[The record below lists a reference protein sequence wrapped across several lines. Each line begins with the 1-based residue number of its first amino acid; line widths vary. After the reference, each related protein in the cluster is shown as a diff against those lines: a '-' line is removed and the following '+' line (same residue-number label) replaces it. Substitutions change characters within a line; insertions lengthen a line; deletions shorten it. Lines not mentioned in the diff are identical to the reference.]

1 MLGQRE
7 KIIVIHLKSVLDFE
21 FQVIQGHSRSFMT
34 RLRSNRLGI
43 RLWWRCNQICVE
55 TYVITNGVNDTTNN
69 QTKTDEKTAFWYS
82 WVHWK
87 AFHESDEWLIIYDSL
102 NMTHLDLH
110 NENQFWQYQQ
120 KEPTYIPPKESSHLP
135 NLMLLWINVISPY

>member
-7 KIIVIHLKSVLDFE
+7 KIIVIHLKSVLDFK
-21 FQVIQGHSRSFMT
+21 FGVIQGHFRSFMT
-34 RLRSNRLGI
+34 RFMSYWLKEVKIMTLSPKMYSK
-43 RLWWRCNQICVE
+43 

-87 AFHESDEWLIIYDSL
+87 ISEINDSFYL
-102 NMTHLDLH
+102 THLDLH

-120 KEPTYIPPKESSHLP
+120 REPTYIPPKESSHLP

>member
-7 KIIVIHLKSVLDFE
+7 KIIVIHLKSFLEFGFE
-21 FQVIQGHSRSFMT
+21 VIQGHSRSFMT

-69 QTKTDEKTAFWYS
+69 QTKTDEKTTFWYP
-82 WVHWK
+82 WVHWNI
-87 AFHESDEWLIIYDSL
+87 SWLSGL
-102 NMTHLDLH
+102 THYKWLTSICIMKTNFGNTSKENPHTYHQRNLH
-110 NENQFWQYQQ
+110 IF
-120 KEPTYIPPKESSHLP
+120 PI
-135 NLMLLWINVISPY
+135 